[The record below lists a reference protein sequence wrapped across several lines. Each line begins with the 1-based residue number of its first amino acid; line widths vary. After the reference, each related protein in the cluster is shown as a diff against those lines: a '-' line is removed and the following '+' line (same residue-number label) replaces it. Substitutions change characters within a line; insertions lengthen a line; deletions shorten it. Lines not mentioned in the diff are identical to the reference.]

1 MPRQSEGAAPATFG
15 GGLTMSE
22 RVVDEGQSWASDII
36 GVVSGVGLYSVLFFL
51 VTFLCLYVPACSRR
65 PITAGRVMLY
75 MRRREFITLLGGAAA
90 GWPLAARAQQPT
102 LPVIGFLSSRS
113 ASTTGHLV
121 AAFREGLKAGGY
133 IEGENVL
140 IAYRWADGP
149 YDRLPALAAELI
161 ELRPAVI
168 AATGGSPAALAA
180 KAATSSIPIVFT
192 TGGDP
197 VSSGLVTS
205 FNRPT
210 GNVTGTYVLTTP
222 LEPKRLEVLHE

>member
-1 MPRQSEGAAPATFG
+1 M
-15 GGLTMSE
+15 
-22 RVVDEGQSWASDII
+22 I
-36 GVVSGVGLYSVLFFL
+36 G
-51 VTFLCLYVPACSRR
+51 
-65 PITAGRVMLY
+65 
-75 MRRREFITLLGGAAA
+75 RREFIALFGGVAAA
-90 GWPLAARAQQPT
+90 WPLAAPAQQPT
-102 LPVIGFLSSRS
+102 LPVIASSSSRS

-180 KAATSSIPIVFT
+180 KALIHDWRRSSFIWSRHQLQPANRQRNGHICPHYAAGAET
-192 TGGDP
+192 AGGAARIDAG
-197 VSSGLVTS
+197 VREDR
-205 FNRPT
+205 RPS
-210 GNVTGTYVLTTP
+210 
-222 LEPKRLEVLHE
+222 